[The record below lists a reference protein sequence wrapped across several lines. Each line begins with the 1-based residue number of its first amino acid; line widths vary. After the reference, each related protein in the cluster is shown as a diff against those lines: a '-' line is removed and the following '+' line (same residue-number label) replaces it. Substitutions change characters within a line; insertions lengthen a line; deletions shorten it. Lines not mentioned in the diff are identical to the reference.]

1 MFSYVIIGGFFPPEV
16 WEPFDGLTWICPG
29 HPRSSGRALYT
40 AGAQLMLV
48 AKTNGKQLGSPCGGS
63 REEVEEKVMSWAQ
76 MDKEA
81 TKRLF

>member
-1 MFSYVIIGGFFPPEV
+1 
-16 WEPFDGLTWICPG
+16 
-29 HPRSSGRALYT
+29 
-40 AGAQLMLV
+40 MLV

-63 REEVEEKVMSWAQ
+63 REEVEDKVMSWAQ